1 MPFTYSAEAYPL
13 YIRPIGMS
21 LATATTWFFNAVLS
35 LTWPSIVQA
44 WTEQGTFS
52 WYAAWNLVGWLLVLL
67 FVPETKEKTL
77 EELDAVFD
85 VPLRKVAAYGLKQ
98 VPYFWGHYVFRQDLA
113 KPRRPSAAVNI
124 VYVERQFE
132 KEKQHDPAARV

>member
-1 MPFTYSAEAYPL
+1 
-13 YIRPIGMS
+13 MS

-35 LTWPSIVQA
+35 LTWPSLVQA
-44 WTEQGTFS
+44 WTEQGAFS

-85 VPLRKVAAYGLKQ
+85 VPLRKIAAYGLKQ
-98 VPYFWGHYVFRQDLA
+98 VPYFWGHHILRQDLA
-113 KPRRPSAAVNI
+113 KPTPPSAANNI
-124 VYVERQFE
+124 VYAERQVE
-132 KEKQHDPAARV
+132 KEKHHDPTARV